1 MRTEGWCGVVL
12 AGGKSS
18 RMGRDKALIEQ
29 DGHTLIER
37 ALNILEPH
45 VDELIIIGDPKR
57 YDHFGPLAMA
67 DDQPGNGPLGGIHT
81 ALRYA
86 WNDRIIV
93 LACDM
98 PNVNGS
104 FVEYLKAHFTENAEA
119 VVAQCDGQLEPLAAI
134 YSRKCLKV
142 FGQQLANGALRM
154 SDAIEAVRTRY
165 VQVCPG
171 EEGWPTDLFRNIN
184 APGDL

>member
-1 MRTEGWCGVVL
+1 MHAQAWCGVVL

-18 RMGRDKALIEQ
+18 RMGRDKALIAQ
-29 DGHTLIER
+29 SGRTLIEH
-37 ALNILEPH
+37 ALDILKPH
-45 VDELIIIGDPKR
+45 VDELIIIGDPLR
-57 YDHFGPLAMA
+57 YDRFGPLAIA
-67 DDQPGNGPLGGIHT
+67 DDPPGNGPLGGIHT

-86 WNDRIIV
+86 WHDQVIV

-98 PNVNGS
+98 PNVS
-104 FVEYLKAHFTENAEA
+104 RTFIEYLKAQYTEDVDA

-134 YSRKCLKV
+134 YSRKCLNA
-142 FGQQLANGALRM
+142 FGQQIAKGALKM

-171 EEGWPTDLFRNIN
+171 EEGWPSDLFRNIN